1 MFARHQVESHIMK
14 KLNQKS
20 ILWSAVGAVAVSG
33 LAAGIAFAGSG
44 ATETEV
50 ALPAATVTR
59 AINAAVKAKA
69 GNVAG
74 VEMET
79 EKGVT
84 HVDVEIV
91 ANDGKKYEVG
101 VNAQTG
107 KVMAVEA
114 DNGKENEVGEAN
126 EKGEQNEQGEDD

>member
-1 MFARHQVESHIMK
+1 MK

-20 ILWSAVGAVAVSG
+20 LLWSAVGAIAVSS

-44 ATETEV
+44 KSETEV

-59 AINAAVKAKA
+59 AINAAVKTKP

-91 ANDGKKYEVG
+91 AANGQKYEVA
-101 VNAQTG
+101 VNAQSG
-107 KVMAVEA
+107 KVMSVEA
-114 DNGKENEVGEAN
+114 DKEGNENEAGEAN
-126 EKGEQNEQGEDD
+126 EKGEANEPSEKE

>member
-1 MFARHQVESHIMK
+1 MK
-14 KLNQKS
+14 QLNKKS
-20 ILWSAVGAVAVSG
+20 ILWSAIGVVAISSAV
-33 LAAGIAFAGSG
+33 AGIAFAGG
-44 ATETEV
+44 GGETEV

-79 EKGVT
+79 ENGVT
-84 HVDVEIV
+84 HVDVSIA

-101 VNAQTG
+101 VNAATG

-114 DNGKENEVGEAN
+114 DNGKENEAGEAGEKGEAN
-126 EKGEQNEQGEDD
+126 EKGEAGEAGEKGETE

>member
-1 MFARHQVESHIMK
+1 MK
-14 KLNQKS
+14 KFNQKS
-20 ILWSAVGAVAVSG
+20 ILWSAATAIAVSG

-44 ATETEV
+44 AAETEV
-50 ALPAATVTR
+50 ALPASTVTS

-84 HVDVEIV
+84 HVDVEI
-91 ANDGKKYEVG
+91 AAGDGKKYEVS

-107 KVMAVEA
+107 KVMSVEA
-114 DNGKENEVGEAN
+114 DNDANEANEQGEAGEKGEANQKGEAN
-126 EKGEQNEQGEDD
+126 EQGETE

>member
-1 MFARHQVESHIMK
+1 MK

-20 ILWSAVGAVAVSG
+20 ILWSAAGALAVSG

-44 ATETEV
+44 AAETEV

-59 AINAAVKAKA
+59 AINAAVAAKA

-79 EKGVT
+79 ENGVT
-84 HVDVEIV
+84 HVDVEI
-91 ANDGKKYEVG
+91 AAADGKKYEVG
-101 VNAQTG
+101 VNAATG
-107 KVMAVEA
+107 KVMAVALDQEDNEA
-114 DNGKENEVGEAN
+114 GEAN
-126 EKGEQNEQGEDD
+126 ENGEAGEKGEMNEANEKE